1 MNKVI
6 IYSPDRSPKL
16 IYVLDYVWTR
26 CLGFEFVLTDDK
38 AFFLRAEEDIKLNY
52 SADYIAGVMAI
63 PYSVYF
69 SDFDI
74 KLIPHIEKNL
84 HWDEKGVASF
94 DFLASMFFLLAR
106 VEEYGEVERDE
117 HSRYVS
123 DQSVLVKLGLLAYPV
138 IDGWLQALRSQL
150 NQRYKLRLNTPTYTC
165 LSTVD
170 VDHLSAYKNK
180 PVLIQLGGLARD
192 LLTGRLA
199 KVKDRFSKMDPYD
212 RLRDMIDWNTEVDL
226 ELLFFVLTT
235 KRSKY
240 DKSLAPTHPLFVD
253 TIKNLSQNGEL
264 GIHPSYASWNDTP
277 KIKAEKSTLEKILD
291 QPIHRSRQH
300 FLRLSFPTTYKQLI
314 DAGITEDHSM
324 GYPDRLGFRAG
335 TSRPFQW
342 YDLDSDEVT
351 PLTVVPFMIMDVTL
365 NEYLKLDAGSAVKH
379 CKQLIENTK
388 AVGGQTSIIW
398 HNSSFYAEEGWLYW
412 EESYRRILQ
421 LAVS

>member
-6 IYSPDRSPKL
+6 IYSPYRSPKL
-16 IYVLDYVWTR
+16 TYVLDYVWTR

-38 AFFLRAEEDIKLNY
+38 AFFLSAEIDIKLNY
-52 SADYIAGVMAI
+52 SADYITGVMAI
-63 PYSVYF
+63 PFSNYF
-69 SDFDI
+69 IDFDT
-74 KLIPHIEKNL
+74 KLIPQIEKNL
-84 HWDEKGVASF
+84 HWDEKGRTSF
-94 DFLASMFFLLAR
+94 DFLAGMFFLLAR
-106 VEEYGEVERDE
+106 VEEYGEVARDE

-123 DQSVLVKLGLLAYPV
+123 DQSVLVKLGLLDYPV
-138 IDGWLQALRSQL
+138 IDGWVQELRLQL
-150 NQRYKLRLNTPTYTC
+150 NQQYDLSLSTPTYKC

-170 VDHLSAYKNK
+170 VDHISAFKNK
-180 PVLIQLGGLARD
+180 PLPIQLGGLTKD
-192 LLTGRLA
+192 LLSGRFA
-199 KVKDRFSKMDPYD
+199 RMRDRFSKKDPYH
-212 RLRDMIDWNTEVDL
+212 RIGDMIDWNTELGLD
-226 ELLFFVLTT
+226 LLFFVLTT
-235 KRSKY
+235 QRSKH
-240 DKSLAPTHPLFVD
+240 DKSLLPTHPVFID

-314 DAGITEDHSM
+314 DAGITEDYSM

-351 PLTVVPFMIMDVTL
+351 TLTVVPFMIMDVTL
-365 NEYLKLDAGSAVKH
+365 NKYLKLDAGSAVQH

-398 HNSSFYAEEGWLYW
+398 HNSSFYAEEGWLHW